1 MLFRGLPLRGRYA
14 SQLAIRSAL
23 RSPIKDALS
32 LTLMGLFRIASPK
45 CPRASAHQN
54 ADEYR
59 EAAYFMIRDK
69 VPYNPVQP
77 ISDEDLKKKQ
87 MEYHLK
93 RAKAL
98 GFEGEYSK
106 I

>member
-1 MLFRGLPLRGRYA
+1 MRACRLQAGAKRFHLCSSEINRNSAFCRLR
-14 SQLAIRSAL
+14 
-23 RSPIKDALS
+23 KNFKH
-32 LTLMGLFRIASPK
+32 MK

-54 ADEYR
+54 EDEYR